1 MASLWGRF
9 VWRVSGTQRKFIR
22 EKCCCAKRALVESW
36 EMWPQAMHGEKLEK
50 PPKGTGTAGM
60 RLRSEE
66 EAREACG
73 ACSREI

>member
-1 MASLWGRF
+1 M
-9 VWRVSGTQRKFIR
+9 
-22 EKCCCAKRALVESW
+22 ESW